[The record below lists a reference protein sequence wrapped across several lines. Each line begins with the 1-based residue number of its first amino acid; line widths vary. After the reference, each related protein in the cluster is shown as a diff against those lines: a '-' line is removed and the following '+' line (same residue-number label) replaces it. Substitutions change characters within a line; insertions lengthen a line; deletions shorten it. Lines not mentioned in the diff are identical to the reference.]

1 MNTYLT
7 DSNNVCLPVTLP
19 GQQPG
24 RATERG
30 VALVITLLILS
41 LVTVLSLGMVIAL
54 SSQTLIGGYYRNY
67 RGAFYAADSG
77 LNIARQ
83 QLGVQLEAL
92 IPGTFALPP
101 GNANACGSNANVAG
115 AGTTVQANYAAPT
128 TLNTGTA
135 SQSWNENFQISN
147 ATTAVL
153 VPVPGVNT
161 YTCTYTYD
169 ITSVGSAQ
177 GSEQQTVEEQ
187 GKIMVVVNGPATQTN
202 LSFAY
207 FGAFVDRYP
216 DGLGPLV
223 PGTMTGPMFT
233 NNAWEFM
240 AAIPP
245 WTAPYIF
252 TDPVGQHESQ
262 VDYWDSGWGQHW
274 STGTS
279 WGSGANL
286 VAPDFEQGLNLNQP
300 VVTLSPNS
308 FNQAEAVV
316 DGLGTSWGSGISQ
329 SQTVSNLAA
338 AGLQNASGQTYTGT
352 STPGIY
358 FNKQTAAYSTQST
371 PGTTCPVNVSPPC
384 MAGGGFYVEGG
395 ADVQLI
401 PVGSRVQEYVIT
413 QNGVSTTITVD
424 PGAPAS
430 GTTPAIP
437 ATTTIVSGSTTVTLN
452 GVPEDTVTGTPQPST
467 MVYVDGTMY
476 FHGPGEGQ
484 GAIQD
489 NAMITLTSNGD
500 AIATGDVL
508 YKTEPVTVPLDTLV
522 PGVGNQ
528 VLGIFTPTGSFITQ
542 DAQADQN
549 IQVDGSIATILPGS
563 PPNCDGHNGGQ
574 LSYGHIN
581 TINNVGGMIQSC
593 IYAADVNAEN
603 TWFDRRFTARPGF
616 APPWFPQTSL
626 TLGGPQN
633 SNASLLPPQRIQWL
647 SKSSQ

>member
-358 FNKQTAAYSTQST
+358 FNKQTAPYSTQST